1 MKRVKIDV
9 DSLYVIFSK
18 IPEYRDNRGKKHQ
31 LIDIFILT
39 TFGLLCGFTDFE
51 NMQYYL
57 KRNEKYFSG
66 LLNLKNG
73 IPSHDTF
80 TKIFRE
86 IDPKDFMDCFMSVLD
101 KMYKESG
108 DHIALDGKA
117 IRAARDKIN
126 KEHTPYIVSAF
137 DTEKLVSISQIKVK
151 HKSNEIPALFDLI
164 KIINIKEKVVTIDA
178 IGCQTEIAS
187 LINQREGYYILTVK
201 NNQKELYE
209 SIDELFSTYNSIP
222 YITKDKGHSR
232 IEVRKHSTIQLDNYS
247 REYFRSMGWDN
258 IKVVGRINR
267 YRELIGEEGS
277 QTKTYYISNKNI
289 SNEELATYVR
299 NHWRIENN
307 LHYILDERF
316 KEDRC
321 TARADNAMENLSILR
336 KIIYNLMHMV
346 GKQRNK
352 TKNKMFIDVRMELSE
367 IEALIFDALKEIK

>member
-1 MKRVKIDV
+1 MKRIDV
-9 DSLYVIFSK
+9 KSLYVIFSK
-18 IPEYRDNRGKKHQ
+18 IPEYRDNRGKRHQ

-57 KRNEKYFSG
+57 ERNEKYFSK
-66 LLNLKNG
+66 LLDLKNG

-80 TKIFRE
+80 SRIFRE
-86 IDPKDFMDCFMSVLD
+86 IDPRDFMDCFMRVLD
-101 KMYKESG
+101 GIYLESG
-108 DHIALDGKA
+108 NHIALDGKA
-117 IRAARDKIN
+117 IRAARDKVN
-126 KEHTPYIVSAF
+126 KENTPYIVSAF
-137 DTEKLVSISQIKVK
+137 DADKLVLISQVKVK

-187 LINQREGYYILTVK
+187 LINQRKGYYILTVK
-201 NNQKELYE
+201 KNQKELYE
-209 SIDELFSTYNSIP
+209 AIDELFNDVHNPS

-232 IEVRKHSTIQLDNYS
+232 IEVRDHSVIQLEDYGCK
-247 REYFRSMGWDN
+247 YFENMGWAN
-258 IKVVGRINR
+258 IQVVGMIKR
-267 YRELIGEEGS
+267 YREVKGEDAS
-277 QTKTYYISNKNI
+277 NTVTYYISNKNI
-289 SNEELATYVR
+289 TDRELATFVR

-336 KIIYNLMHMV
+336 KIIYNLMHTV
-346 GKQRNK
+346 GKQRSK

-367 IEALIFDALKEIK
+367 IEGLIFDALKEIK